1 MNMTKPQPEMKILP
15 DIIEDTQYD
24 YLKTT
29 QFHILYKLEKMHKRD
44 VLLETR

>member
-1 MNMTKPQPEMKILP
+1 MEILP
-15 DIIEDTQYD
+15 DLVEDTQYD
-24 YLKTT
+24 YLKAT

>member
-1 MNMTKPQPEMKILP
+1 MNMNRHQPKIKIAL
-15 DIIEDTQYD
+15 DDIEDTQYD
-24 YLKTT
+24 YLKAT